1 MTIAPHILRQPPL
14 ILFARAP
21 VPGQAKTRLQP
32 EYTPAQVAEIAAFLV
47 RATAELA
54 AASWPGEVWLYGTPD
69 AEHPLFRELAAAY
82 GLTLGVQRGVDL
94 GSRMANALRD
104 GLRQRNAAAIMGC
117 DVPHCRWD
125 LLDQANE
132 WLAQG
137 RNVLGPTEDGGYYFI
152 GLGAP
157 HAELFQNIDWGTDR
171 VLAQTL
177 ERAKSLGVEFEWLPR
192 LRDIDTAADLRRAAH
207 AYEPLRRFLKE
218 ALTK

>member
-1 MTIAPHILRQPPL
+1 
-14 ILFARAP
+14 
-21 VPGQAKTRLQP
+21 
-32 EYTPAQVAEIAAFLV
+32 
-47 RATAELA
+47 
-54 AASWPGEVWLYGTPD
+54 
-69 AEHPLFRELAAAY
+69 
-82 GLTLGVQRGVDL
+82 
-94 GSRMANALRD
+94 
-104 GLRQRNAAAIMGC
+104 
-117 DVPHCRWD
+117 
-125 LLDQANE
+125 QANH

-157 HAELFQNIDWGTDR
+157 HAGLFEGIDWGTDR